1 VLLFF
6 DIFRKTNK
14 NQNSRYIID
23 DYGEWMV
30 ISHNKELLLV
40 ANLVIKALKKAGV
53 KDFDLYINYFS
64 SDERIKGL
72 MSVKGMA
79 ITRENKRSIDIGSSM
94 RSVIKNDGF
103 VVEDQPRSISN
114 ICNSTFIFFNFVLL
128 IKKGKECKDPVK
140 LLLPP
145 MGVNPSEIPFS
156 LGTLFKIIIERNIR
170 AVCSLNEIDA
180 GDGTRIKVTATCRTE
195 SSFELDKVKASLS
208 YFSREDPKLFT
219 KRIGTR
225 EMEIGLYMQQLN
237 VRSLI
242 PLLWNNF
249 SEQLRC

>member
-1 VLLFF
+1 MFF

-14 NQNSRYIID
+14 DQNSRYIID

-128 IKKGKECKDPVK
+128 IKKG
-140 LLLPP
+140 
-145 MGVNPSEIPFS
+145 
-156 LGTLFKIIIERNIR
+156 R
-170 AVCSLNEIDA
+170 
-180 GDGTRIKVTATCRTE
+180 
-195 SSFELDKVKASLS
+195 
-208 YFSREDPKLFT
+208 
-219 KRIGTR
+219 
-225 EMEIGLYMQQLN
+225 N
-237 VRSLI
+237 VRI
-242 PLLWNNF
+242 
-249 SEQLRC
+249 Q

>member
-1 VLLFF
+1 MLLFF

-14 NQNSRYIID
+14 DQNSRYIID

-128 IKKGKECKDPVK
+128 IKKG
-140 LLLPP
+140 
-145 MGVNPSEIPFS
+145 
-156 LGTLFKIIIERNIR
+156 R
-170 AVCSLNEIDA
+170 
-180 GDGTRIKVTATCRTE
+180 
-195 SSFELDKVKASLS
+195 
-208 YFSREDPKLFT
+208 
-219 KRIGTR
+219 
-225 EMEIGLYMQQLN
+225 N
-237 VRSLI
+237 VRI
-242 PLLWNNF
+242 
-249 SEQLRC
+249 Q